1 MAQPHAQSK
10 EAGTE
15 APWTI
20 LKVLQWTTGYFQRH
34 EIEQARANAE
44 VLLAHVL
51 GLERIQLY
59 LRHDQPLT
67 GDELAKFREVVR
79 RRAAREPTQYIMQ
92 KQEFWSLDFEVT
104 PSVLIPRPETE
115 LLVQLAAEILG
126 TASAR
131 VLDLGT
137 GSGAIA
143 VALAHECPNLAIV
156 AIDSSP
162 AALEVARRNAVRHR
176 VSHRIAMAAMDLF
189 SGLTPSP
196 HFDLMVSNPPYIGDT
211 EFSGIAPEV
220 SRYEP
225 ETALKGGG
233 SEGLR
238 VIRRILHDM
247 PLHLKAGGYL
257 LLEIGQGQA
266 SLLAEELERNPQI
279 EDHAFIEDYSG
290 VLRVLKLRKSHR

>member
-1 MAQPHAQSK
+1 MAQPHAHSK
-10 EAGTE
+10 ESGTE

-20 LKVLQWTTGYFQRH
+20 LKVLQWTTGYFQRQ

-79 RRAAREPTQYIMQ
+79 RRAAREPTQYITQ

-115 LLVQLAAEILG
+115 LLVELAAEILG
-126 TASAR
+126 TASAH

-143 VALAHECPNLAIV
+143 VALAHQCPNLAVV

-176 VSHRIAMAAMDLF
+176 
-189 SGLTPSP
+189 
-196 HFDLMVSNPPYIGDT
+196 
-211 EFSGIAPEV
+211 
-220 SRYEP
+220 
-225 ETALKGGG
+225 
-233 SEGLR
+233 
-238 VIRRILHDM
+238 
-247 PLHLKAGGYL
+247 
-257 LLEIGQGQA
+257 
-266 SLLAEELERNPQI
+266 
-279 EDHAFIEDYSG
+279 
-290 VLRVLKLRKSHR
+290 